1 MCPHLDIPLQIKKK
15 NYKTLYKKVVN
26 AYPHHR
32 VLVHYK
38 HHVMIIV
45 NAYPHHRVL
54 VHYKHRQALVRD

>member
-38 HHVMIIV
+38 H
-45 NAYPHHRVL
+45 
-54 VHYKHRQALVRD
+54 RQALVRD